1 MSKTRS
7 FWGWGFEGEGLSAR
21 DDLALAQRVGP
32 FIKLTGDPITAP
44 TPDEIHLDPPRI
56 TPPTVLADWCHS
68 DDVTRAG
75 HTYGKSFRD
84 IVRALERTWTRPPD
98 VVALPPDEDGVVA
111 VLEWASRIDAVVI
124 PYGGGSSVV
133 GGVEAPPDDGRP
145 VISCDLSRLDRVR
158 EIDTTSR
165 AALIE
170 AGVFGPSL
178 EAQLRPHGLTLRHYP
193 QSFEVSSLGGWIATR
208 SGGHYATL
216 HTHIDDFVESVR
228 AVTPAGVWESRRLPG
243 SGAGPSPDRLMIG
256 SEGILGVITQAW
268 MRVQD
273 RPLFKVSAVARFAT
287 FKEGARAARSLVQ
300 SGLWPSNC
308 RLLDASEAMM
318 TGAGDGS
325 AHLLLIGF
333 ESSDHPVDQ
342 PLARAIELVRDHH
355 GTVEERDAREREP
368 AEVGA
373 ADAWRSAFLRAPYV
387 RDSLVRLGLISET
400 FETAITWDRFE
411 AFVSDVT
418 RAAQEA
424 LRAVDAWPA
433 VVTCRLTHVYPDG
446 AAPYFT
452 VLAPGRGSG
461 RLAQWNEVKQ
471 AVMTVIANGGATVTH
486 HHSVGRD
493 HRRGYDLE
501 RPELFAGQ
509 LRAAKRVVD
518 PHSMLNPGVLI
529 DP

>member
-1 MSKTRS
+1 
-7 FWGWGFEGEGLSAR
+7 
-21 DDLALAQRVGP
+21 
-32 FIKLTGDPITAP
+32 
-44 TPDEIHLDPPRI
+44 
-56 TPPTVLADWCHS
+56 
-68 DDVTRAG
+68 
-75 HTYGKSFRD
+75 
-84 IVRALERTWTRPPD
+84 
-98 VVALPPDEDGVVA
+98 
-111 VLEWASRIDAVVI
+111 
-124 PYGGGSSVV
+124 
-133 GGVEAPPDDGRP
+133 
-145 VISCDLSRLDRVR
+145 
-158 EIDTTSR
+158 
-165 AALIE
+165 
-170 AGVFGPSL
+170 
-178 EAQLRPHGLTLRHYP
+178 
-193 QSFEVSSLGGWIATR
+193 
-208 SGGHYATL
+208 
-216 HTHIDDFVESVR
+216 
-228 AVTPAGVWESRRLPG
+228 
-243 SGAGPSPDRLMIG
+243 
-256 SEGILGVITQAW
+256 
-268 MRVQD
+268 
-273 RPLFKVSAVARFAT
+273 
-287 FKEGARAARSLVQ
+287 
-300 SGLWPSNC
+300 
-308 RLLDASEAMM
+308 MM

-411 AFVSDVT
+411 AFVGDVT
-418 RAAQEA
+418 TAAQEA

-452 VLAPGRGSG
+452 VLAPGRGLG